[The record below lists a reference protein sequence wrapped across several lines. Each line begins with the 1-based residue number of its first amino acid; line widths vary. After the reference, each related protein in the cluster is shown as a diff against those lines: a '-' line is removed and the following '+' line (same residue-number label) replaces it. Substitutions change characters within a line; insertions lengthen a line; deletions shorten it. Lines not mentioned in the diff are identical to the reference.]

1 MAKKDLLQ
9 GLDIFT
15 PPAAPDKCSDVVV
28 ITHKYTYQGVV
39 RGYAKQDDVVKYVLI
54 ESNSVFRGTNWE
66 SVHDVFEV
74 E

>member
-1 MAKKDLLQ
+1 MAKKNLLD

-28 ITHKYTYQGVV
+28 ITHKYTYQGVC
-39 RGYAKQDDVVKYVLI
+39 RGHAKQRGVTKYVLV